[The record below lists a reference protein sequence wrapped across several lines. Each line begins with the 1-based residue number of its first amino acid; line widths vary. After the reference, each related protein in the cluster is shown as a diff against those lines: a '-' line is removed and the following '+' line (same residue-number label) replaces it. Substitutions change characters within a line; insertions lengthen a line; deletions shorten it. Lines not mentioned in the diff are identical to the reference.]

1 MDIAAAE
8 GSQPRCNDQKE
19 AEEGQEEGT
28 ELTAVHSYRNDPGA
42 GPEAEAHDSPAEDHD
57 SLVEADHDSLM
68 EVVLYDLIPAAAE
81 VRDDLAE
88 VPDCRRVDQEDH
100 RRGHSQDRCGN
111 PYPEAVFVRLDALEE
126 ALSCQ
131 IDLSDSVPDEEVPA
145 QFWQDSPSEDFCTQD
160 PSTSLPSTSTPNLHP
175 TKHLNF
181 TTTTQAL
188 QHQQCLPQTPTL
200 TTSRLSVCSLT
211 HLLTSA
217 TLDPYRSNAP
227 MQCALAA
234 A

>member
-160 PSTSLPSTSTPNLHP
+160 HQDYALKSADSVYAYVIGMSLISQSKKISSLPPLG
-175 TKHLNF
+175 
-181 TTTTQAL
+181 
-188 QHQQCLPQTPTL
+188 
-200 TTSRLSVCSLT
+200 
-211 HLLTSA
+211 
-217 TLDPYRSNAP
+217 
-227 MQCALAA
+227 
-234 A
+234 